1 MLQPP
6 HADEAM
12 PACGGRTI
20 GPGLS
25 ARCGACGG
33 FNVNGA
39 LKGVFWDFNGLFHRI
54 ANPYKIDGG
63 PTYSKY

>member
-1 MLQPP
+1 MGGLWVQLLRGRVRSRVAAATCGLS
-6 HADEAM
+6 HAR
-12 PACGGRTI
+12 ACGGRTI

-39 LKGVFWDFNGLFHRI
+39 LKGVCWDFKL
-54 ANPYKIDGG
+54 
-63 PTYSKY
+63 